1 MEAGGGGGEEYKK
14 PIVAQ
19 TLDCHQAGNNK
30 QEDYNLGVSMS
41 TINQNSLW
49 ILMVFSS
56 SSDDRDHRSLH
67 SSLVILVLQSDLW
80 LASSDKM
87 QQKYISVYEAVLCKS

>member
-1 MEAGGGGGEEYKK
+1 MEAGGGGEEYKK

-19 TLDCHQAGNNK
+19 TLDCHQPGNNK

-49 ILMVFSS
+49 ILMVFTSS
-56 SSDDRDHRSLH
+56 PDDRDHHHLQT
-67 SSLVILVLQSDLW
+67 SLVIPVLQTS
-80 LASSDKM
+80 
-87 QQKYISVYEAVLCKS
+87 